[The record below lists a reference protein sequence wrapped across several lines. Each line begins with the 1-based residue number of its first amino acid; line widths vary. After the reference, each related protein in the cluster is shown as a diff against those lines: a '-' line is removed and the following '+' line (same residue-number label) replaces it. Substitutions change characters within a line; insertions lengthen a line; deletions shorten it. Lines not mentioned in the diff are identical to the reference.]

1 MVIKVEQSAVKSI
14 CGINKA
20 NKSASVISFIFLICL
35 SFINSISVNAQPKN
49 FDVIHYDAEITPQLE
64 SKSVTGIVVIQFKP
78 QENNLGEI
86 TLDAGNLEIDSVKEN
101 RTNLQFE
108 KTDKLLKIKFLRPLK
123 INEIRKIEITYYG
136 TPKFGLSFFPK
147 QNQVYTIYSTDQWM
161 PCVMA
166 PNDRAEFRLTLNL
179 WGKNLTTV
187 GNGVLKSSKNSPKSV
202 VWEQKLPVPTYLFG
216 FAVGNF
222 KEITEKHNG
231 TVLRYLTSPQFSETE
246 VKKIF
251 KETADMLDFYESK
264 AGVKYPH
271 KVYTQVLSQG
281 NAQQEMS
288 SFAVMGE
295 RFGRDLLGD
304 EKDIWLTS
312 HEFAHQWWG
321 NMVTNEAWTHFWLN
335 EGLTNFMSAAY
346 FEHRFGRADYLSEI
360 ERYKQS
366 YEKIKLAGK
375 DKSLVFPDWNKP
387 TREDRALVYDKGA
400 FVLHLLREEIGDEL
414 FWQGIKEYTQKFW
427 GKAVVTKDF
436 QNVMEAS
443 SKKDLTA
450 FFDKY
455 IYLKAN

>member
-1 MVIKVEQSAVKSI
+1 MNKLFNIEFSGIFLRFVI
-14 CGINKA
+14 
-20 NKSASVISFIFLICL
+20 LICL
-35 SFINSISVNAQPKN
+35 TFVILLSINAQTKP
-49 FDVIHYDAEITPQLE
+49 FDVISYDAEITPQLDT
-64 SKSVTGIVVIQFKP
+64 KSVAGKVVIQFKS
-78 QENNLGEI
+78 QQNKLGEI
-86 TLDAGNLEIDSVKEN
+86 TLDAGSLEIDSVKEN
-101 RTNLQFE
+101 QTNLQFE
-108 KTDKLLKIKFLRPLK
+108 KTDKFLKIKFLHPLK
-123 INEIRKIEITYYG
+123 TNEISKIAIAYHG
-136 TPKFGLSFFPK
+136 MPKFGVSFFPE
-147 QNQVYTIYSTDQWM
+147 QNQVYTIFSTDQWM

-179 WGKNLTTV
+179 KGENLTTV
-187 GNGVLKSSKNSPKSV
+187 GNGVLKSSKNNAKSV

-216 FAVGNF
+216 FAIGNF

-231 TVLRYLTSPQFSETE
+231 TVLRYLASPQFSEAD

-251 KETADMLDFYESK
+251 KETANMLDFYESK

-288 SFAVMGE
+288 GFAMIGE
-295 RFGRDLLGD
+295 RFGQMLLND
-304 EKDIWLTS
+304 EKRIWTTS

-321 NMVTNEAWTHFWLN
+321 NMVTNQDWTHFWLN
-335 EGLTNFMSAAY
+335 EGLTNFMCAAY

-400 FVLHLLREEIGDEL
+400 FVIHLLREELGEEL
-414 FWQGIKEYTQKFW
+414 FWKGIKEYTQKFW
-427 GKAVVTKDF
+427 GKSVVTKDF
-436 QNVMEAS
+436 QNAMEAAT
-443 SKKDLTA
+443 KKNLTI
-450 FFDKY
+450 FFDKH
-455 IYLKAN
+455 IYLKTN